1 MGPLCMPFTSAKFY
15 PKVMFLKSIGFKV
28 MGKFPSMKTQAQ
40 QLELGRGNAW
50 GREWLLL
57 PERS

>member
-1 MGPLCMPFTSAKFY
+1 MPFTSAKFY

-28 MGKFPSMKTQAQ
+28 MGEFPSMKTQAQ
-40 QLELGRGNAW
+40 QLKLGRGNAW